1 MNDAV
6 ASTEQ
11 IRKWEDHMWP
21 AEKLCEELNT
31 DREKGLTTQKAA
43 QIFAKEGKNALTEKK
58 SLPWYCVFIGEMTG
72 FFSLLL
78 WFGAFLCFIG
88 YGIQKK
94 QNPNLDDKANL
105 YLGIVLATVTFIT
118 GCFSYQQS
126 SKAASLMDEFN
137 SFIPR
142 TAQCCR
148 DGKWQ

>member
-1 MNDAV
+1 
-6 ASTEQ
+6 
-11 IRKWEDHMWP
+11 
-21 AEKLCEELNT
+21 
-31 DREKGLTTQKAA
+31 
-43 QIFAKEGKNALTEKK
+43 
-58 SLPWYCVFIGEMTG
+58 MTG

-118 GCFSYQQS
+118 GCFSYQQT

-137 SFIPR
+137 NFIPR

-148 DGKWQ
+148 DGKW